1 MGVLDKFLDVMKL
14 NGDDD
19 EYDDDFYDEDDD
31 FEDES
36 YEEEKPKKNI
46 FGKKD
51 KPAAYEEKRKIISLK
66 NQVVQIKSPRCASLL
81 HAEMLLQWKFV

>member
-36 YEEEKPKKNI
+36 YEEEKP
-46 FGKKD
+46 
-51 KPAAYEEKRKIISLK
+51 
-66 NQVVQIKSPRCASLL
+66 IKSPRCASLL

>member
-1 MGVLDKFLDVMKL
+1 MKL

-31 FEDES
+31 LKMSHMKKRSQKRIFLERKINRLLTKK
-36 YEEEKPKKNI
+36 EEEDYQLKKSGRSN
-46 FGKKD
+46 
-51 KPAAYEEKRKIISLK
+51 
-66 NQVVQIKSPRCASLL
+66 KSHPDGASLL

>member
-36 YEEEKPKKNI
+36 YEEEKPK
-46 FGKKD
+46 
-51 KPAAYEEKRKIISLK
+51 RKIISLK